1 MPLGYHRASLVR
13 NSRGSRAARE
23 RGALAAE
30 WGSPYNLLMPRVV
43 KKSASSPERDILKLI
58 PASGHRPQSA
68 SCRIGIH
75 TSTAGGVENAAE
87 RAWRMGCNTLQI
99 FSSSPRMWRPFD
111 ISPEQC
117 EAMAGLRAAYD
128 LKPLVI
134 HANYLINVAGI
145 NPEILEKSVFALRAE
160 MERAI
165 LLHAEYVV
173 LHPGSFRGCSR
184 DEGLANACAAIARA
198 SDGLNMAENGLMLLV
213 ENTAG
218 AEFSLG
224 SSFESVA
231 ELIAALAVHIP
242 VAACIDTCHTHV
254 RGYDIVSEEG
264 YAETQR
270 LLDATVGLAN
280 VRVWHCNDAKAA
292 CGSKLDR
299 HENIGKGT
307 IGLEPFGRLLRDPRN
322 AHAAFILE
330 TPIDEP
336 LDDLHN
342 VEALQSLI
350 NQTGGVAEHKL

>member
-1 MPLGYHRASLVR
+1 LAIDAAKLTRSSSLR
-13 NSRGSRAARE
+13 FAGNRFGFARKC
-23 RGALAAE
+23 RT
-30 WGSPYNLLMPRVV
+30 PYNLFMPRAV
-43 KKSASSPERDILKLI
+43 KKSATTPDKDILKLI
-58 PASGHRPQSA
+58 PASEHRPQPLRL
-68 SCRIGIH
+68 RIGIH
-75 TSTAGGVENAAE
+75 TSTAGGVETAAE
-87 RAWRMGCNTLQI
+87 RAWRLGCNTLQI

-111 ISPEQC
+111 VSAEQC
-117 EAMAGLRAAYD
+117 EAMAALRAAYD

-134 HANYLINVAGI
+134 HANYLINVAGT
-145 NPEILEKSVFALRAE
+145 NPEMLEKSVSALHAE

-165 LLHAEYVV
+165 SLRAEYVV
-173 LHPGSFRGCSR
+173 LHPGSFRGCTR
-184 DEGLANACAAIARA
+184 QEGLANACKAIARA
-198 SDGLNMAENGLMLLV
+198 SDGLNLADNGLTLLI

-242 VAACIDTCHTHV
+242 VASCIDTCHSHV
-254 RGYDIVSEEG
+254 RGYDIVSEQG
-264 YAETQR
+264 YEETMRQ
-270 LLDATVGLAN
+270 LDATVGLAN

-299 HENIGKGT
+299 HESIGKGT
-307 IGLEPFGRLLRDPRN
+307 IGLEAFRRLLHDPRH

-342 VEALQSLI
+342 IETLKSLA
-350 NQTGGVAEHKL
+350 G